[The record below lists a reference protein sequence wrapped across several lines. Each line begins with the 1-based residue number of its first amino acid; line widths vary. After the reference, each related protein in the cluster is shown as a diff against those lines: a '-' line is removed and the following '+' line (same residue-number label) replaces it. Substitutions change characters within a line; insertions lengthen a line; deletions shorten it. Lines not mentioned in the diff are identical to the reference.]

1 MHTTDII
8 IIGGGLSGLLTAS
21 LLKDQ
26 LPDKKVTVLEARPEP
41 GGRIRT
47 LRSGNEAPLEMG
59 ATWLT
64 AAHTRLMALLRR
76 LDIEVIPQHTGSQ
89 AIYEFSVESP
99 PQIVQLPDGGDPS
112 YRIKG
117 GTDRVITALRDTL
130 DEHQLI
136 CSTPAETIREANDAL
151 KIYTPAETYEARMVI
166 STLPPRL
173 LASLVTFSPPLPDE
187 LMMTAAQTHTWMSES
202 IKVGF
207 TYDEAF
213 WLKPGSS
220 GTLFSNAGPITEFY
234 DHSLEERHG
243 LAGFMHDSFH
253 SETPDRRKELALTQL
268 TRFYGEPATRYKSY
282 HECVWSQEKHTHS
295 PHKNFIVPHQNNG
308 HPIFRESFMN
318 GRLLLAGTETA
329 ASHPGYMEGAVA
341 SAERVVGKVVRG
353 MVN

>member
-1 MHTTDII
+1 MYISDII
-8 IIGGGLSGLLTAS
+8 IIGGGLSGLLAAS

-26 LPDKKVTVLEARPEP
+26 LPDKKITLLEARPEP

-47 LRSGNEAPLEMG
+47 IRSNSEAPVEMG

-64 AAHTRLMALLRR
+64 GAHTRLMALLQG

-89 AIYEFSVESP
+89 AIYEFSPESP
-99 PQIVQLPDGGDPS
+99 PQMVQLPGGGEPS

-117 GTDRVITALRDTL
+117 GTDRIITALQGTL
-130 DEHQLI
+130 DEKQMI
-136 CSTPAETIREANDAL
+136 CSSPVEAIREISEGL
-151 KIYTPAETYEARMVI
+151 EVYTPGETYRAKMVI

-187 LMMTAAQTHTWMSES
+187 LITLAGQTHTWMSES
-202 IKVGF
+202 IKIGF

-234 DHSLEERHG
+234 DHSLDGRYG
-243 LAGFMHDSFH
+243 LVGFMHDSFH
-253 SETPDRRKELALTQL
+253 SEMPDRRKELALAQL

-308 HPIFRESFMN
+308 HPIFRQSFMN
-318 GRLLLAGTETA
+318 GRLILSGTETA

-341 SAERVVGKVVRG
+341 SAERAVEEVVGG
-353 MVN
+353 MG